1 MAFDATKLSCT
12 TGQTESNNP
21 KSWNYFSNDDITTA
35 NYFTK
40 VSGLGNGDKLT
51 KVVVAPVE
59 GGPATD
65 RTETDYVVSVSA
77 AGVYTVVAMAAAA

>member
-1 MAFDATKLSCT
+1 MAFDITKLSCI

-21 KSWNYFSNDDITTA
+21 KSYNYFSSDDITAA

-40 VSGLGNGDKLT
+40 ESGLKNGDKIT
-51 KVVVAPVE
+51 KVVIA
-59 GGPATD
+59 PATGPVTG

-77 AGVYTVVAMAAAA
+77 AGVYSVVAMAAA